1 MYLDQNYRI
10 DGTGRTATTQ
20 DARRR
25 ARNLLEAVLF
35 TAPGERVNR
44 PEFGSG
50 IYEMLFDANS
60 DALETAA
67 DFLIRSAVQQHLA
80 DVLTVEALEVS
91 RDEGTL
97 QITLTY
103 VLAGGDERLSDVF
116 TRAGD

>member
-1 MYLDQNYRI
+1 MYLDQSYRI
-10 DGTGRTATTQ
+10 DGTGRTAVTE
-20 DARRR
+20 DARHR

-60 DALETAA
+60 EALETAA
-67 DFLIRSAVQQHLA
+67 DFLIRSAVQRHLA
-80 DVLTVEALEVS
+80 DVLTIEALEVS
-91 RDEGTL
+91 RNDGEVRIML
-97 QITLTY
+97 SY
-103 VLAGGDERLSDVF
+103 VLAGDDERQSDVF